1 KEGIALR
8 ACNQQPGERRQAGVV
23 PDKGLQEF
31 IGTGG
36 RQRIKRQLRVE
47 GFTAPG
53 VLILGSVVDQEQEPG
68 RRQDLD
74 QAIEQGLGFGID
86 PVQIL
91 EYQQQRL
98 HLAFAQQQ
106 TLERRQRALAPLRWI
121 KLQEGAVLW
130 QGVQQR
136 QQRRH
141 RVLKRCVERQHLS
154 PDLGPK
160 GP

>member
-1 KEGIALR
+1 MR
-8 ACNQQPGERRQAGVV
+8 AISSRVSGARLVV
-23 PDKGLQEF
+23 PYKGLQEF

-36 RQRIKRQLRVE
+36 RQRIKPQLRVG

-68 RRQDLD
+68 GRQALD

-91 EYQQQRL
+91 KHQQQRL

-106 TLERRQRALAPLRWI
+106 TLERLQDALAALRGLE
-121 KLQEGAVLW
+121 LQKGAIVR

-136 QQRRH
+136 
-141 RVLKRCVERQHLS
+141 
-154 PDLGPK
+154 
-160 GP
+160 